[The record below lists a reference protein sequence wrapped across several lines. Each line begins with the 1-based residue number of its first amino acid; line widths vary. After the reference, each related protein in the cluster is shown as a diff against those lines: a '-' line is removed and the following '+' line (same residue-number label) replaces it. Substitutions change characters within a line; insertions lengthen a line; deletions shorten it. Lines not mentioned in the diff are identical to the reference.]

1 MPKQKSRPFTRKSKF
16 RDAKSIVIA
25 TEGEFTEPVYFEAM
39 ALDDRFRHPRV
50 KVRVLPTISGFS
62 SPKHVIKRLN
72 KISREYNLAEGD
84 ELWLV
89 IDKDRI
95 EDRMLSEVAQQARQ
109 SGYHLADS
117 NPCIELWLLLHHR
130 TLNSY
135 TESELEALKE
145 NKKERFRSS
154 RRRLESELIK
164 VCGSYN
170 KTNPNSSHYLPHIN
184 TAIENAFESDS
195 QPETRWL
202 NSLGSRVYKL
212 AQSIIDSSPNNPNH

>member
-95 EDRMLSEVAQQARQ
+95 EDRVLSEVAQQARQ
-109 SGYHLADS
+109 KGYHLADS

-130 TLNSY
+130 SLNSY
-135 TESELEALKE
+135 TESELEEFKE

-154 RRRLESELIK
+154 RRRLELELIK
-164 VCGSYN
+164 VCGTYN
-170 KTNPNSSHYLPHIN
+170 KSNLNSSDYLPKVEI
-184 TAIENAFESDS
+184 AIENARKSDVE
-195 QPETRWL
+195 PEDRWL
-202 NSLGSRVYKL
+202 NHIGSRVYKL
-212 AQSIIDSSPNNPNH
+212 AQSIIASSPNNPGH